1 MKTSLLRN
9 YVRPTVKKAFKF
21 TLIFSMAVTLL
32 ACTGE
37 PPVRTAQY
45 AVQGLTSAALSE
57 DGASALIG
65 SIQHGGSYWKTARN
79 ERSYNWNHASGEFSS
94 LNSVDIDPS
103 GEFAVTG
110 GARTLVLWNALTG
123 DADGYWTT
131 PGNIESVRL
140 TEKGDYALV
149 GLNDQTARFFDV
161 KRGGI
166 KQTLRTGAT
175 VRAVDVSADARL
187 GLTGDTNSKV
197 ILWDIVTGEK
207 KYEWTLSNN
216 ISTVALSNDGKYAFG
231 AANLGTAKIWSTATG
246 QEISSINTGALQ
258 YRKATISQAVF
269 AENNRTILIGEVNSR
284 VTLVQVSTGTVLKDW
299 ELYTTRV
306 RPSSSIALALAY
318 GLGNRYYAIGSN
330 GYLNVLE

>member
-1 MKTSLLRN
+1 MR
-9 YVRPTVKKAFKF
+9 TVKKALRFSF
-21 TLIFSMAVTLL
+21 VIFLVTALWS
-32 ACTGE
+32 CTGE

-45 AVQGLTSAALSE
+45 AVQGLTSAALSR
-57 DGASALIG
+57 DGASALVG
-65 SIQHGGSYWKTARN
+65 SIQHGGSYWKTSRN
-79 ERSYNWNHASGEFSS
+79 ERIFNWNHAAGEFSS
-94 LNSVDIDPS
+94 LSSVDIDPS
-103 GEFAVTG
+103 GEFAITG

-123 DADGYWTT
+123 DANGYWTT
-131 PGNIESVRL
+131 PGDIESVKL

-187 GLTGDTNSKV
+187 GLTGDANAKV

-216 ISTVALSNDGKYAFG
+216 ISSVALSGDGRYAFG
-231 AANLGTAKIWSTATG
+231 AANLGTAKIWSTLTG
-246 QEISSINTGALQ
+246 EEVSTIDTGALQ

-269 AENNRTILIGEVNSR
+269 ADNNRSILIGEVNSR
-284 VTLVQVSTGTVLKDW
+284 VTLVQVSTGVVQKEW
-299 ELYTTRV
+299 ELYTART
-306 RPSSSIALALAY
+306 RPSSAIVLALSY